1 MRRMLTMMLLGSV
14 SVACGSFTVACGSGE
29 APPAEEAESAQEPT
43 TTEESAGT
51 QYFQGVGVIE
61 SIEWEPPSVTIAHE
75 DIPGFMNAMT
85 MSYEVSEAGQLETVE
100 VGQTVDFVVAV
111 KEDGSYFIERFGKM
125 PQ

>member
-1 MRRMLTMMLLGSV
+1 MRWILSLMLLGMF
-14 SVACGSFTVACGSGE
+14 AMACGSGE
-29 APPAEEAESAQEPT
+29 APPAGESEPAQEST
-43 TTEESAGT
+43 TAEDSAGA

-85 MSYEVSEAGQLETVE
+85 MSFEVLEAGELETVE
-100 VGQTVDFVVAV
+100 VGQTVDFVVVV
-111 KEDGSYFIERFGKM
+111 KEDGSYVIERFGKM